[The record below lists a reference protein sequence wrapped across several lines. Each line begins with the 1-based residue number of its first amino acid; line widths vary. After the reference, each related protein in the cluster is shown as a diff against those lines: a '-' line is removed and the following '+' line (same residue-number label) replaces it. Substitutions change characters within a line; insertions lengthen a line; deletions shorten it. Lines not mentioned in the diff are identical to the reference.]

1 MAKKIKT
8 KKEGGRNKEITQKKD
23 KEIKDKIS
31 KMHK

>member
-23 KEIKDKIS
+23 KEIKEHLK
-31 KMHK
+31 

>member
-23 KEIKDKIS
+23 KEIKEVNR
-31 KMHK
+31 